1 MVVFSRHLPRWDKSI
16 NALKNLEVDNYIKTL
31 HIILNIPHEFAS
43 NRSAYTT
50 EVNGNFIMAGEESM
64 YFIL

>member
-1 MVVFSRHLPRWDKSI
+1 MKDRE
-16 NALKNLEVDNYIKTL
+16 ADNYIKTL

-50 EVNGNFIMAGEESM
+50 EVNGNFIMAGEESIYLF
-64 YFIL
+64 YFIA